1 MTRTKYTILVAD
13 DDPNDRVLM
22 ERAFKTSL
30 VKAELRLVTCGE
42 EAIAYLRGEGVF
54 ADRSNYQYPSFL
66 LTDLKMFPGDG
77 FSILEFLQGTPESA
91 IIPTIVLSSSND
103 LDDVKKAY
111 TLGASAYIVKPQDPG
126 QLVEL
131 LKVIAAFWLIC
142 EVPEVDEAGRRL
154 QTTCQGKLGER
165 FAKR

>member
-1 MTRTKYTILVAD
+1 MLHKKYTILVAD
-13 DDPNDRVLM
+13 DDPNDRTLM

-30 VKAELRLVTCGE
+30 VEAELRMVTCGE
-42 EAIAYLRGEGVF
+42 EAIAYLKGEGKF

-77 FSILEFLQGTPESA
+77 FSILAFLQSTPDSA

-103 LDDVKKAY
+103 SDDIKRAY
-111 TLGASAYIVKPQDPG
+111 MLGASAYIVKPQEPN

-131 LKVIAAFWLIC
+131 LKAIAAFWLIC
-142 EVPEVDEAGRRL
+142 EVPEVDEIGRRVS
-154 QTTCQGKLGER
+154 TSNQGKLGER
-165 FAKR
+165 FS